1 MKKADFCAELG
12 RVAGAL
18 GGSPWAMVESL
29 VIQGRELGAGDL
41 ELIRTPQHEHGAGD
55 GSGGASKFVGGGT
68 GAMAAGS

>member
-1 MKKADFCAELG
+1 
-12 RVAGAL
+12 
-18 GGSPWAMVESL
+18 MVESL